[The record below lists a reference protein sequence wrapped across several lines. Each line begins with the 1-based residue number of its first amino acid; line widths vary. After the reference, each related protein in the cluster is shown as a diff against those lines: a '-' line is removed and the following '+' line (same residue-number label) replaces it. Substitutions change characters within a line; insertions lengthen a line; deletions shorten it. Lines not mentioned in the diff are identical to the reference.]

1 MPYESIGYR
10 LRREQ
15 ARANRIAALKM
26 DYEMV
31 RKAHPEA
38 KLKPYEELT
47 KGERDTHEEI
57 FNSTAR
63 FMAKLGKALYD
74 EAR

>member
-1 MPYESIGYR
+1 MSNS
-10 LRREQ
+10 
-15 ARANRIAALKM
+15 NRIVALKM

-38 KLKPYEELT
+38 KLKPYDELT
-47 KGERDTHEEI
+47 QGERDTHEEI

-63 FMAKLGKALYD
+63 FFAKLGKAIHDGTELPD
-74 EAR
+74 PLKEH